1 MKIIENFDKRTH
13 LSFIVKSKYKGVSVF
28 IFVEASVNKN
38 GIYEMFFRENGKKE
52 LLNPN
57 LVIDKNEIEE
67 LIIKQL
73 L

>member
-1 MKIIENFDKRTH
+1 
-13 LSFIVKSKYKGVSVF
+13 
-28 IFVEASVNKN
+28 
-38 GIYEMFFRENGKKE
+38 MFFRENGKKE